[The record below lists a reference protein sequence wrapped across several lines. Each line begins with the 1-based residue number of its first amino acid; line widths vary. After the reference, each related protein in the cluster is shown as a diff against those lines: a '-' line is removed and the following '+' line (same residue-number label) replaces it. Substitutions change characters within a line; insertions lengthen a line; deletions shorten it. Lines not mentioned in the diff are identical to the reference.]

1 MRAAIYTRYSTDLQN
16 ARSIEDQLAL
26 CRAFA
31 AREGLTIVATYEDRA
46 LSGASLLG
54 RDGVWQ
60 MLAAAQAGQFKVL
73 VVEELDR
80 LSRNMADLASL
91 HDRLRFIGCEIR
103 SVHSGTADT
112 VQVGIRGLLGQLFLQ
127 DLRNKVRR
135 GLAGVV
141 REGRY
146 AGGRPYGYRTRPGH
160 AGEMTIDEGEA
171 AVIRAIFTAYAAGD
185 APRTIAGRLNAE
197 GVPAPRGARWN
208 ASTLNGNGARGY
220 GILFNPVYGGRIV
233 WNRTTFIKNPETGR
247 RVPRVNADAEWQ
259 EAEAPHLR
267 IVPEELRRQVL
278 ERREARTAPGTRN
291 GHKHTRLLSG
301 LLRCAS
307 CGGGMT
313 SQGRDKPGQP
323 TRIACSVAR
332 ESGSCTARR
341 KVPLPPVEAA
351 VLEGLR
357 TALADRRAIALYVR
371 TYNEERQR
379 LLADSTSERA
389 RLESQK
395 ARATASLARARD
407 LAVSGILT
415 RDEAAEKIAA
425 LRAEVAGLESALAN
439 LAAAPVLRI
448 DGGMIAGYLEAVATL
463 GETLATT
470 GNSAARQLVRGM
482 ITSVTVETTSMAITV
497 DGAIAAFGGDD
508 GSGGAIRS
516 SSPKFPF
523 RFTAA
528 A

>member
-31 AREGLTIVATYEDRA
+31 AREGLTIVATYEDHA

-91 HDRLRFIGCEIR
+91 HDRLRFIGCEVR

-160 AGEMTIDEGEA
+160 PGEMTIDEAEA
-171 AVIRAIFTAYAAGD
+171 AVI
-185 APRTIAGRLNAE
+185 
-197 GVPAPRGARWN
+197 
-208 ASTLNGNGARGY
+208 
-220 GILFNPVYGGRIV
+220 
-233 WNRTTFIKNPETGR
+233 
-247 RVPRVNADAEWQ
+247 
-259 EAEAPHLR
+259 
-267 IVPEELRRQVL
+267 
-278 ERREARTAPGTRN
+278 
-291 GHKHTRLLSG
+291 
-301 LLRCAS
+301 
-307 CGGGMT
+307 
-313 SQGRDKPGQP
+313 
-323 TRIACSVAR
+323 
-332 ESGSCTARR
+332 
-341 KVPLPPVEAA
+341 
-351 VLEGLR
+351 
-357 TALADRRAIALYVR
+357 RAIALYVR

-389 RLESQK
+389 RIEAQK

-463 GETLATT
+463 GETLAAT
-470 GNSAARQLVRGM
+470 GNSTARQLVRGM

-508 GSGGAIRS
+508 GSGGLIRS
-516 SSPKFPF
+516 SPPKFPF